1 MLGKPSMAIVLFRYN
16 TTSATAAFFL
26 VETVQDL
33 DVARDVVWEPGDI
46 ATDGVFFECHGVG
59 WYHINVGKLTDP
71 GR

>member
-46 ATDGVFFECHGVG
+46 ATDGVFLSAMVSVDIILM
-59 WYHINVGKLTDP
+59 WVN
-71 GR
+71 